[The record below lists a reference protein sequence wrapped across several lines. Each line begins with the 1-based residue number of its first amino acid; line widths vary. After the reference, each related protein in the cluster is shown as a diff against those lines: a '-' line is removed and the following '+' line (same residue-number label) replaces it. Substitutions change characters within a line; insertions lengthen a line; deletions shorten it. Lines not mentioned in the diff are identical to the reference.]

1 MIPAETGLPVAAGRA
16 PWTLRVLYL
25 ATGAWS
31 AALGPFA
38 VVILRTY
45 GLDTVTI
52 GLLAALAA
60 LAATA
65 IVPAWGHLADVLVG
79 RVYAFQLAIA
89 IAAACAVALLLPLP
103 VAILAPTVVSFTLF
117 PAMFLA
123 LGNALAVG
131 ALSSPERQYGA
142 LRALASLSFAVGVI
156 VAGLLYDQAGYA
168 AAPVV
173 VLGWSVILSLL
184 LARVPDRTR
193 DPAVRAAAVAREGDA
208 AGGRFGSI
216 SRAFALQPRL
226 WPVLG
231 FLALAYTG
239 ILGATIFV
247 AIRIVELGGQPSDVA
262 LTFGIA
268 SFAEIP
274 GLVLAGWIIR
284 RVGLRWLILGACVA
298 YGLSIASWGVLPTPI
313 AINVTRVVT
322 GLCFGALAAALV
334 LVIARLLPA
343 TLQATGQTMV
353 QAATFGLGS
362 AAGGIVGGVLYGA
375 FGPSAFFAFSGVLAI
390 VGGIGTWL
398 ALYGPVGA
406 RIRPTERI
414 ERLELPVA

>member
-1 MIPAETGLPVAAGRA
+1 VNLAVTGLPVAVGRA
-16 PWTLRVLYL
+16 PWTLRILFL
-25 ATGAWS
+25 AIGAWS

-38 VVILRTY
+38 AVILRSY

-52 GLLAALAA
+52 GLLSAVAA

-65 IVPAWGHLADVLVG
+65 IVPAWGHLGDVLVG
-79 RVYAFQLAIA
+79 RVYSFQLAIV
-89 IAAACAVALLLPLP
+89 IAAACAITLLLPLP
-103 VAILAPTVVSFTLF
+103 VAVLAPTLVSFTLF

-131 ALSSPERQYGA
+131 ALPSPERQYGA

-156 VAGLLYDQAGYA
+156 VAGLVYDQAGYA

-173 VLGWSVILSLL
+173 VLAWSVALSLL

-193 DPAVRAAAVAREGDA
+193 EPAVREAAAAHGGDTT
-208 AGGRFGSI
+208 GGRFGSI
-216 SRAFALQPRL
+216 SRAVALQPRL

-247 AIRIVELGGQPSDVA
+247 GIRIVELGGQPSDVA
-262 LTFGIA
+262 LTFGIG

-274 GLVLAGWIIR
+274 GLVLAGWMTR
-284 RVGLRWLILGACVA
+284 RVGLRWLILVACVA
-298 YGLSIASWGVLPTPI
+298 YGLCIALWGVLPTPI
-313 AINVTRVVT
+313 AINATRVVT

-343 TLQATGQTMV
+343 ALQATGQTMV

-362 AAGGIVGGVLYGA
+362 AAGAVVGGVLYGA
-375 FGPSAFFAFSGVLAI
+375 LGPTAFFAISGALAI
-390 VGGIGTWL
+390 VGGIGAWL

-406 RIRPTERI
+406 RVRPTKRI
-414 ERLELPVA
+414 DGLELPAA